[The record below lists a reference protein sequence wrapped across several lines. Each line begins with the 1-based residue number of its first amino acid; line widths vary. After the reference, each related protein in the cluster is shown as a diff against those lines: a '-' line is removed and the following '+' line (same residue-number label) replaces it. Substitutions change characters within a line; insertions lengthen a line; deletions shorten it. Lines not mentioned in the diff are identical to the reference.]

1 MKKCCPYCQSDMES
15 GYIQCRD
22 GISWSKQKRTIAA
35 IQPLN
40 KRKNPSVI
48 LATSS
53 GPFVGS
59 VAEAYICTKC
69 KKVVIDYSEN
79 QQ

>member
-1 MKKCCPYCQSDMES
+1 MKKRCPYCQSDMES
-15 GYIQCRD
+15 GYIQCRG
-22 GISWSKQKRTIAA
+22 GISWSKRKRAIAA

-40 KRKNPSVI
+40 KRKNPPII

-53 GPFVGS
+53 GPFAGA

-69 KKVVIDYSEN
+69 KKVVIDY
-79 QQ
+79 